1 MEKKV
6 LDAFSV
12 QEFLIFWEV
21 ARRVIQFSNKAQIL
35 FFECFLTYDDN
46 KYYIIKHIDIT
57 VYWEES
63 GSSDILP
70 KSNINWPKENEKKK
84 YIGQF
89 LILADFSILALF
101 FKFQLNK
108 ILLKI

>member
-63 GSSDILP
+63 FYQKATSIDP
-70 KSNINWPKENEKKK
+70 KKMEKK
-84 YIGQF
+84 
-89 LILADFSILALF
+89 ILDNFWF
-101 FKFQLNK
+101 
-108 ILLKI
+108 

>member
-1 MEKKV
+1 M

-57 VYWEES
+57 HSTES
-63 GSSDILP
+63 QEVLWFYQKATSF
-70 KSNINWPKENEKKK
+70 EQKKMK
-84 YIGQF
+84 
-89 LILADFSILALF
+89 
-101 FKFQLNK
+101 
-108 ILLKI
+108 

>member
-57 VYWEES
+57 HSV
-63 GSSDILP
+63 LRRVR
-70 KSNINWPKENEKKK
+70 
-84 YIGQF
+84 
-89 LILADFSILALF
+89 
-101 FKFQLNK
+101 KF
-108 ILLKI
+108 